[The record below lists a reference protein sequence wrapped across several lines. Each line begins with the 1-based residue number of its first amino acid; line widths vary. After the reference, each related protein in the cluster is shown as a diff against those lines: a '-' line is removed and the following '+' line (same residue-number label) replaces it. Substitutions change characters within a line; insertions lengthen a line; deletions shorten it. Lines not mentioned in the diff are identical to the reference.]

1 MLTKFIGA
9 FKMIGR
15 RLSCN
20 ILNETMIYQENVKLK
35 RLKRF
40 RQRLILESEKIQNII
55 QLLGLSGQ
63 RKI

>member
-1 MLTKFIGA
+1 
-9 FKMIGR
+9 MIGR

-20 ILNETMIYQENVKLK
+20 IRNEKMIYQENVKLK

-40 RQRLILESEKIQNII
+40 RQGLILESEKIQNSI

-63 RKI
+63 RKF